1 MHRKEQQP
9 VLQSLV
15 SNTVCQMRSHG
26 EQKSRA
32 ARERQRLALHYS
44 GWVKNLCLLMLVSS
58 LRCCLRLSL
67 G

>member
-1 MHRKEQQP
+1 

-15 SNTVCQMRSHG
+15 SSYEHGLSMRSHG

>member
-1 MHRKEQQP
+1 

-15 SNTVCQMRSHG
+15 STSYEHGMRSHG